1 MAGRV
6 ARTLLTAAA
15 LGLAA
20 VVAVALLTWL
30 TFTLDD
36 GRLRT
41 SVRTAFADGTLI
53 PNSGQLFD
61 LRRGDY
67 LYNDCLILQ
76 SLLLGRE
83 DWRHSV
89 IEATIYVAENPCQML
104 GQDVN
109 DPRPTVATYGYGRY
123 IFAARAASA
132 PWIAWF
138 GVERTKA
145 ILRATNYVVLVLAL
159 LLALRGMVSGA
170 RPRTLYAA
178 AFLCAAA
185 LLVWYRLPYY
195 ALTLAH
201 GFSDLTI
208 AGFLL
213 YTVLPRRSPTDE
225 GVPMAAIVLG
235 VVTGCFEL
243 LTGPILV
250 AVGMAVLLDHAAA
263 PLRRHSYR
271 RAVLVGFGCVAGML
285 MAMLWQQI
293 ILALFTDTQ
302 PFRQFATHLAL
313 RLQLHQYFPIPIDP
327 LWAIPENLH
336 MYSPAE
342 VFGTVINALP
352 TLTYGSSIMA
362 AAVFGG
368 SIVVIIASLG
378 LAGRENRPGCV
389 IAAGVG
395 LALPAWYFAFANHT
409 VLHSLY
415 MIRMAVLWP
424 ACASVAL
431 LFAFAPRSWTQQ
443 LSLRKKK
450 GPANK
455 GSVAGP

>member
-1 MAGRV
+1 MAVVAGRF
-6 ARTLLTAAA
+6 ARTFLTAAA

-30 TFTLDD
+30 TFKLDD

-132 PWIAWF
+132 PWIALF
-138 GVERTKA
+138 GVERTKE
-145 ILRATNYVVLVLAL
+145 ILRTTHYVVLFLAM

-178 AFLCAAA
+178 AVLCAAA

-213 YTVLPRRSPTDE
+213 YSVWPRKAPAND
-225 GVPMAAIVLG
+225 GVPVATIVLG
-235 VVTGCFEL
+235 VLTGCFEL

-250 AVGMAVLLDHAAA
+250 AVGMAVMLDHAAA
-263 PLRRHSYR
+263 PLRRQPYR

-285 MAMLWQQI
+285 MAMLWQQA
-293 ILALFTDTQ
+293 ILALFTDTH

-313 RLQLHQYFPIPIDP
+313 RLQLHHYFPIPIDP
-327 LWAIPENLH
+327 RWAIAENLH
-336 MYSPAE
+336 LYSPAE
-342 VFGTVINALP
+342 VFDAVINALP
-352 TLTYGSSIMA
+352 TLTYGSSIVA
-362 AAVFGG
+362 ALVFGG
-368 SIVVIIASLG
+368 SVVAIVASLVV
-378 LAGRENRPGCV
+378 ARRENRPGCV

-431 LFAFAPRSWTQQ
+431 LFAFAPRSWR
-443 LSLRKKK
+443 LEKK